1 MQMNDN
7 IYTTVVLL
15 LLTYNLDDNFYPVA
29 KSLNGRGVIFDNRW
43 VFTSSSRQPVMPVR
57 RFSKQK
63 RRSHELQLHVS
74 RCVWIRV

>member
-43 VFTSSSRQPVMPVR
+43 VFTSCQSCQFGV
-57 RFSKQK
+57 FLSK
-63 RRSHELQLHVS
+63 RDDPMNYSCTSAGVS
-74 RCVWIRV
+74 GYVCE